1 MWAGIPDYLL
11 DALIDSA
18 KMLPVLYIIYL
29 LMESIEH
36 KAGKN
41 FPKLLGKTSAIG
53 PLAGSFVGAFP
64 QCGLAAASASL
75 YSGRIITLGTLLA
88 VFLSSSDEMLPIFIS
103 SVVPF
108 VRILRIV
115 GLKIAIAIVSGYL
128 VDIIL
133 KSRQKIDAEARR
145 EAEDAF
151 AGFEHRSNIFVCALR
166 RTLEIF
172 IYVFIFSFIL
182 NLLIGLVGEERL
194 AAFMNSVP
202 VLGEVVAGL
211 VGLIPNCASS
221 VVITELFLDGI
232 IGTGPMLTGLLV
244 NAGIGTMVLIKT
256 NRNVKEN
263 IVIVCVLYGI
273 GLVWGV
279 AAELIGLVL

>member
-1 MWAGIPDYLL
+1 MWADIPDHLL

-18 KMLPVLYIIYL
+18 KMLPVLYVIYL
-29 LMESIEH
+29 LMEFIEH

-41 FPKLLGKTSAIG
+41 FPKLLGRTTAVG
-53 PLAGSFVGAFP
+53 PLAGSVVGAFP

-88 VFLSSSDEMLPIFIS
+88 VFLSSSDEMLPILVS
-103 SVVPF
+103 SAVPF
-108 VRILRIV
+108 VRILKIV
-115 GLKIAIAIVSGYL
+115 GLKVAIAVTSGYI
-128 VDIIL
+128 VDILL
-133 KSRQKIDAEARR
+133 KSRQKIDADARR

-151 AGFEHRSNIFVCALR
+151 AGFEHRSNIFICALR

-182 NLLIGLVGEERL
+182 NLIIGLVGEERL
-194 AAFMNSVP
+194 ADFMSSVP

-263 IVIVCVLYGI
+263 IVIVCMLYGI
-273 GLVWGV
+273 GLFWGV
-279 AAELIGLVL
+279 GAELTGLVL